1 MLKSWFF
8 IAAIGLVPVAQA
20 GEVIFA
26 DGFGTS
32 DNCAGINPFNCDPP
46 TLDTGGLHI
55 NEIGIDP
62 IYRGIEDA
70 EDPAPPLA
78 WVELYNGGAAA
89 MDLTGLELRTGVSS
103 VSAPLPPVSL
113 PPNAFLTVNFLPLG
127 QSPGPLGLVDD
138 LDFRDGSGE
147 IFADFGGEPQP
158 DADDLALIDGV
169 ETLAFVA
176 WGPPLDP
183 VSQLE
188 VDAVADGVWMAGSRV
203 PASQFSAGESF
214 GLLLDGYRSS
224 SAPGRARA
232 GGIGMA
238 TASDYITIPWV
249 DQTAGIQ
256 QPTQPLQISPRDG
269 QLLAAAPV
277 TLSWRACPDASSY
290 LVELFDTEDGTGERV
305 QRRVQGTSVT
315 LAAADLDFNPV
326 FWTVACLFDNNTV
339 RTPFPPVWVF
349 GIAPTSGPGGS
360 APERLNV
367 PHRFQR
373 KDTNALCLYDFS
385 ERGGNRIGCAE
396 HIATPSCD
404 WDKPHDVDSPA
415 DVRACGRLTEN
426 NCVRASIQMVYDFF
440 TGGVPTLNQDYIS
453 YLIFNGLNPP
463 GIAVAEDPEGDLGA
477 GRGVPSGPTVTA
489 LSKVLGVNPGDVT
502 VRQNPSFADIRDWID
517 AGRPVILFRFW
528 ARPRKG
534 GHATVVYGYQTTPFG
549 AVFVHDPTAGA
560 DLVFRYSHY
569 SSRNLRS
576 SNAVT
581 AIVPPAAI
589 GTPFGN
595 PPNTDHQGSLFD
607 DSGDGDGVVSFD
619 ELERFHTDPGNFDTD
634 FDQVP
639 EVEEV
644 HSYTF
649 ALGERTIVTRRP
661 DIDEDNFR
669 AELDCNTDNDP
680 QGDLD
685 GGEDVD
691 SDGGHLFEPEPIGPG
706 ETDKFMTGAGLDALA
721 LTVTPPEG
729 PPGTT
734 FTLSGGT
741 LNSDYQYEV
750 ETVDCLSPKLP
761 GDSIS
766 GVGWATDAAGN
777 GAGDVFTC
785 PRPGCWIVYAD
796 LADDLIWQNPAPATP
811 SLVACDTNFTVTC
824 QCRNDDGGDDSRRLD
839 DSSLVIPENNEIDDL
854 VEIVIS
860 RFTPDPLDVVVL
872 TQSGSGG
879 IPPVHDWSIVFEVQ
893 GQPGSNQ
900 PDPSNGGF
908 LWAQLQFDE
917 FGQLLN
923 PPFWQIWDPIG
934 NLWQPEQI
942 PPPPTQPALN
952 DQISLEPIVQTE
964 IVELQLRSVEPIV
977 IANGQPLE
985 ITGVRVLTLGQD
997 LDPLNPGQAIDAMPD
1012 LAPAPDQPPVGQDFV
1027 RPDSCSP

>member
-1 MLKSWFF
+1 MGKIWFL

-26 DGFGTS
+26 DGFGIS

-46 TLDTGGLHI
+46 AVDTGGLHI
-55 NEIGIDP
+55 NEVGIDP
-62 IYRGIEDA
+62 IDRGIEDA
-70 EDPAPPLA
+70 SVLAPPLA
-78 WVELYNGGAAA
+78 SVELYNGGAGAF
-89 MDLTGLELRTGVSS
+89 DLTGLELQTATAS
-103 VSAPLPPVSL
+103 VTAPLPAVSL
-113 PPNAFLTVNFLPLG
+113 PSNAFLTVNFLPLG
-127 QSPGPLGLVDD
+127 ESPGPLGLVDD
-138 LDFRDGSGE
+138 LDFSDGSGK

-158 DADDLALIDGV
+158 DADDLALVDGAS
-169 ETLAFVA
+169 TLAFVA
-176 WGPPLDP
+176 WGAPLDP

-188 VDAVADGVWMAGSRV
+188 TDAVADGVWTAGSRV
-203 PASQFSAGESF
+203 PSSQFSAGETF
-214 GLLLDGYRSS
+214 GLRLDGFHSS
-224 SAPGRARA
+224 GVPGRIQA
-232 GGIGMA
+232 GA
-238 TASDYITIPWV
+238 VAPSASDYITIPWV

-256 QPTQPLQISPRDG
+256 QPSQALQISPRDG
-269 QLLAAAPV
+269 QLFAAPPV

-290 LVELFDTEDGTGERV
+290 LVELFDTADGLGERV
-305 QRRVQGTSVT
+305 QRLVQGTSLT
-315 LAAADLDFNPV
+315 LIAADLDFNPV
-326 FWTVACLFDNNTV
+326 FWTVACLFNDNTV
-339 RTPFPPVWVF
+339 RTSFPPVWIF

-360 APERLNV
+360 PPVTLGV

-385 ERGGNRIGCAE
+385 KRGGNRIGCAE
-396 HIATPSCD
+396 EIATPSCD

-440 TGGVPTLNQDYIS
+440 TGGTPALNQDYIS
-453 YLIFNGLNPP
+453 YLIFSGLNPP
-463 GIAVAEDPEGDLGA
+463 GIAVAADPEGDLGA

-502 VRQNPSFADIRDWID
+502 VEQNPSFADIRGWID

-528 ARPRKG
+528 RPPVGG

-560 DLVFRYSHY
+560 DLVFRYSDY
-569 SSRNLRS
+569 SSRNLRN

-581 AIVPPAAI
+581 AIVPPASI

-607 DSGDGDGVVSFD
+607 DSGDGDGIVSFD
-619 ELERFHTDPGNFDTD
+619 ELERFHTDPDNFDTD

-649 ALGERTIVTRRP
+649 ALGNRTIVTRRP
-661 DIDEDNFR
+661 DIDGDNFR

-685 GGEDVD
+685 GGEDID
-691 SDGGHLFEPEPIGPG
+691 SDGGHLTEPDPVAPG
-706 ETDKFMTGAGLDALA
+706 ETDKFMTGVDLDAL
-721 LTVTPPEG
+721 LLSVDPSEG
-729 PPGTT
+729 APGTS
-734 FTLSGGT
+734 FRLSGGT
-741 LNSDYQYEV
+741 LNSDYLYEV
-750 ETVDCLSPKLP
+750 ETVDCLSPKSP

-766 GVGWATDAAGN
+766 GVGWGTDAAGN
-777 GAGDVFTC
+777 GAGEVFTC
-785 PRPGCWIVYAD
+785 PRPGCWIIYAD
-796 LADDLIWQNPAPATP
+796 LADDLIWQNPAPTTP

-824 QCRNDDGGDDSRRLD
+824 KCRNDDGGDDSLRLD
-839 DSSLVIPENNEIDDL
+839 DSSLVLPENNEIDDL
-854 VEIVIS
+854 AEIVIS
-860 RFTPDPLDVVVL
+860 SFTPDPLDVVVL
-872 TQSGSGG
+872 TQPGSGG
-879 IPPVHDWSIVFEVQ
+879 VPPVHDWSIIFEVQ

-900 PDPSNGGF
+900 PDPTNGGF
-908 LWAQLQFDE
+908 LWVQFQFDE

-923 PPFWQIWDPIG
+923 PPMWQIWDPLG
-934 NLWQPEQI
+934 NFWQPEQL
-942 PPPPTQPALN
+942 PPPPTQPPLN
-952 DQISLEPIVQTE
+952 DQISLEPTVQIE
-964 IVELQLRSVEPIV
+964 IVELQLRSIDPIV

-985 ITGVRVLTLGQD
+985 ITGIRALTFGQD
-997 LDPLNPGQAIDAMPD
+997 LNPGNPGQIIDGMPD
-1012 LAPAPDQPPVGQDFV
+1012 LAPIPAQPPVGQNFV
-1027 RPDSCSP
+1027 RPHSCSP